1 MSHKQN
7 LHVHSVFCDGK
18 DTPEEMVKEAI
29 NRGFDSLGFSIHSP
43 RTGSI
48 IEFLDEHMENYKKE
62 ILRLKNEYRDKLKIY
77 LGIEEDYYSNNPDP
91 DGFEYSLIAVHSLK
105 LDGTVY
111 GFDTSLEKTREYIN
125 EHFGGDGMAFAKLY
139 YETLAKAADN
149 FKYDVIAHVDL
160 VTKNNE
166 NGNFFDSSS
175 KEYLGYAFEAID
187 ALKGKV
193 PFFEVNTG
201 AVARGYR
208 TTHYPQPELLKRLKE
223 LGFGATISSDCHD
236 KNYVDFQF
244 DEAREY
250 LLAAGFKSKFI
261 LTDSGFAEV
270 EL

>member
-18 DTPEEMVKEAI
+18 DTPEEMVIEAM
-29 NRGFDSLGFSIHSP
+29 NRGFDSLGFSIHSY
-43 RTGSI
+43 RKGASI
-48 IEFLDEHMENYKKE
+48 KMKPENIGYYKEE
-62 ILRLKNEYRDKLKIY
+62 IKRLKEKYKDRFKIY
-77 LGIEEDYYSNNPDP
+77 LGVEQDFHSESSPE
-91 DGFEYSLIAVHSLK
+91 GFEYSLIAVHCLK
-105 LDGTVY
+105 MNGIVY

-125 EHFGGDGMAFAKLY
+125 EHFGGDGMAFAKKY
-139 YETLAKAADN
+139 YETLAQTPSLAKFDI
-149 FKYDVIAHVDL
+149 IAHIDL

-166 NGNFFDSSS
+166 VGNFFDQNS
-175 KEYLGYAFEAID
+175 KEYLGYAFDAID

-250 LLAAGFKSKFI
+250 LLAAGFKSKFV

>member
-29 NRGFDSLGFSIHSP
+29 KRGFDSLGFSIHSP

-48 IEFLDEHMENYKKE
+48 VEFSNEHMENYKKE
-62 ILRLKNEYRDKLKIY
+62 IIRLKSEYRDKLKIY
-77 LGIEEDYYSNNPDP
+77 LGIEEDYYSDNPNP
-91 DGFEYSLIAVHSLK
+91 EGFEYSLIAVHSLK
-105 LDGTVY
+105 LDGKVY
-111 GFDTSLEKTREYIN
+111 GFDTSLEKTIAYIN

-166 NGNFFDSSS
+166 KGNFFDSSS

-208 TTHYPQPELLKRLKE
+208 TTHYPEMPLLKKLKE
-223 LGFGATISSDCHD
+223 LGFGATISTDCHD
-236 KNYVDFQF
+236 KNLLDF
-244 DEAREY
+244 EY
-250 LLAAGFKSKFI
+250 DRA
-261 LTDSGFAEV
+261 
-270 EL
+270 